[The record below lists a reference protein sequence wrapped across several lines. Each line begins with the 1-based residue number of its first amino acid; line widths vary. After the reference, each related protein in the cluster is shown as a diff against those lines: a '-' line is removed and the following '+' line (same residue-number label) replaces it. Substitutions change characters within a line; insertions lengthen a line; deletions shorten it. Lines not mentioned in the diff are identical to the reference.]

1 MQGAAA
7 RRRWS
12 GSTRVAVRA
21 GLVSLVVGALILF
34 AKFVAWAITGSSA
47 VFADAAESIVNVI
60 AAAMATYSVAVA
72 ARPADADHPYGH
84 GKAESL
90 SAAVEGALIVVA
102 ALLIAVESVREIVT
116 GPVLQKLGLGIAI
129 SAGAGLANLAL
140 GAYLVRAGRSA
151 GSEAIVADGLHVM
164 TDVVTT
170 VGTIAA
176 LALVWWTGVALI
188 DPLAALLVAA
198 NIVWTGARV
207 IRRALASLLDEADFT
222 ALERIARELEK
233 GKRPEWVEIHQLRSW
248 SSGSVRH
255 LDLHLIVPRYL
266 SIERAHEIGDDL
278 ERRFVDL
285 EGGAGEAVVHL
296 DPCTPRHCRACSMP
310 DCPVRAAPVDAP
322 FPYTVESL
330 TRRGTI

>member
-1 MQGAAA
+1 VSDEAAGQPE
-7 RRRWS
+7 S

-21 GLVSLVVGALILF
+21 GLVSLVAGTAILF
-34 AKFVAWAITGSSA
+34 AKFVGWAVTGSSA

-102 ALLIAVESVREIVT
+102 ALLIAVEAVREIVV
-116 GPVLQKLGLGIAI
+116 GPELQRLGAGIAI
-129 SAGAGLANLAL
+129 SGGAGLANLGL
-140 GAYLVRAGRSA
+140 GLYLVRAGRRA
-151 GSEAIVADGLHVM
+151 GSEAIVADGLHVI

-170 VGTIAA
+170 VGTILA
-176 LALVWWTGVALI
+176 LALVWWTGFVLL
-188 DPLAALLVAA
+188 DPIAALVVAA

-207 IRRALASLLDEADFT
+207 IRRALVSLLDEADFT
-222 ALERIARELEK
+222 ALERIAKQLEK
-233 GKRPEWVEIHQLRSW
+233 ARRAEWVEIHQLRSW
-248 SSGSVRH
+248 TSGPLRH
-255 LDLHLIVPRYL
+255 VDLHLIVPRYL
-266 SIERAHEIGDDL
+266 SIERAHELGDEL
-278 ERRFVDL
+278 EHRLAEL

-322 FPYTVESL
+322 FAYTVESL
-330 TRRGTI
+330 TRRGVI